1 MFMKN
6 FEALP
11 TEFKTDAVRA
21 YYEKLDKR
29 RVSLAVKR
37 IFDIIVSLLAFI
49 VLLPFYLI
57 ISILIKLDS
66 PGKIFYCQTRV
77 TTYGRVFKIYKFRT
91 MIENADKIGSLVTVN
106 KDPRITRVGRV
117 LRKFRLD
124 ETPQIINIIKGD
136 MSFVGTRP
144 EVQKYVDAYTD
155 EMYAT
160 LLLPAGVT
168 SLASVFYKDEEK
180 LLSESGDTDSTY
192 INEILPDKMLYN
204 LEYINKFNFF
214 YDIKLMVMTVLAVCG
229 VEFSAEIKTLEP
241 LEEKQN
247 V

>member
-1 MFMKN
+1 MKN
-6 FEALP
+6 FDALP

-29 RVSLAVKR
+29 QVSLVVKR
-37 IFDIIVSLLAFI
+37 IFDIVVSLLAFI

-57 ISILIKLDS
+57 IAILIKLDS

-124 ETPQIINIIKGD
+124 ETPQLINIIKGD

-144 EVQKYVDAYTD
+144 EVQKYVNAYTD

-168 SLASVFYKDEEK
+168 SLASIFYKDEEK

-214 YDIKLMVMTVLAVCG
+214 YDIKLMIMTVLAVCG
-229 VEFSAEIKTLEP
+229 VEFNAEIKTLEP